1 MRNFFAVLVVL
12 AICVVGFGFYRGWF
26 ALSSPPDGDQVNIN
40 LATDTGKMK
49 DDATA
54 VKDKAAELTG
64 NVADGAAEPA
74 ERTPEQEQPNQPL
87 PDDSPRAG
95 VEQDSVPRSQD

>member
-12 AICVVGFGFYRGWF
+12 AICVLGFGFYRGWF

-64 NVADGAAEPA
+64 NVADGTTEPA
-74 ERTPEQEQPNQPL
+74 EQPTDEPQPNQAPSDGQPEGL
-87 PDDSPRAG
+87 EP
-95 VEQDSVPRSQD
+95 DSVLRAQD